1 MLPTMFRFIWQSG
14 FRGENFQKSTNQKQE
29 LAVAAIF
36 VNGQG
41 RNEHLYRGP
50 PIDASY
56 QVSVHL
62 AKRFQRR
69 RFFRNQPINNKN
81 CLWRP
86 CLLTNRDEMN
96 NGNRQGSYTFFV
108 RKFHDFSRTFPGF
121 FLVFP
126 GPTLNK
132 MSTSIS
138 EILSN
143 HIIYHVLTF
152 VHPKIGPT
160 VRPFDQDGPH
170 SRTQLNIGPYGKFT

>member
-1 MLPTMFRFIWQSG
+1 MHPTKFRFIWQSG
-14 FRGENFQKSTNQKQE
+14 FRGEDFLEINQSITRI
-29 LAVAAIF
+29 AC
-36 VNGQG
+36 GG
-41 RNEHLYRGP
+41 R
-50 PIDASY
+50 
-56 QVSVHL
+56 
-62 AKRFQRR
+62 
-69 RFFRNQPINNKN
+69 
-81 CLWRP
+81 
-86 CLLTNRDEMN
+86 LLTNRDEMN

-152 VHPKIGPT
+152 VHVYECIRNYP
-160 VRPFDQDGPH
+160 
-170 SRTQLNIGPYGKFT
+170 S